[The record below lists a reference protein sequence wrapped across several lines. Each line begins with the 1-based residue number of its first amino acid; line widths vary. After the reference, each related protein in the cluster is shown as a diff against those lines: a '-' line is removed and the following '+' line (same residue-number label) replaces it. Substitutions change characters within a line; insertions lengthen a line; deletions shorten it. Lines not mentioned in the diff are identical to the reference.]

1 MGVLLN
7 YTDFGEMM
15 KKFIFS
21 TILFLAVGTINLSA
35 QPEESRI
42 GLAVEPG
49 GLLIQNV
56 KPGEV
61 YDIEE
66 ISGVTLNI
74 TNQDNR
80 PHTYILTTHKPSM
93 VAAREWIKG
102 YLEIPDPIWFWFE
115 KDEIIVDANSTAKV
129 KMFLKIPDEEK
140 YYNQHWSVSLLVKAK
155 PEPGHML
162 GLAVA
167 PNFQIET
174 KTKEELE
181 VKPDGLVAFEP
192 SLIRLEDVTLG
203 SKIEAKVRLYNN
215 DDKKHRYRVSSQI
228 FPEDPNKRQITI
240 SPNYSWI
247 SNPEWI
253 RPEGTVKIGPG
264 ESADLSFNVKVPKDE
279 RYYGKKW
286 EAIIFV
292 EPEEGLSGFVRV
304 QIETEKR

>member
-1 MGVLLN
+1 
-7 YTDFGEMM
+7 M
-15 KKFIFS
+15 KKYIFLA
-21 TILFLAVGTINLSA
+21 ILFLAVGTINLAA
-35 QPEESRI
+35 QPEEREM

-74 TNQDNR
+74 TNRDNI

-93 VAAREWIKG
+93 VAAKKWIEG
-102 YLEIPDPIWFWFE
+102 YLEIPEPNWFWFE
-115 KDEIIVDANSTAKV
+115 KDEVMVDASSTAKV
-129 KMFLKIPDEEK
+129 KMYLKIPDEER

-155 PEPGHML
+155 PEPGRML

-181 VKPDGLVAFEP
+181 VRPDGLTAFEP
-192 SLIRLEDVTLG
+192 SLIRLEDVTLET
-203 SKIEAKVRLYNN
+203 KIEAKVKLYNN
-215 DDKKHRYRVSSQI
+215 DDKRHRYRISSQI
-228 FPEDPNKRQITI
+228 FPQDPNKRQITI
-240 SPNYSWI
+240 SPGYNWI
-247 SNPEWI
+247 PNPKWI
-253 RPEGTVKIGPG
+253 KPKRTVRIGPR
-264 ESADLSFNVKVPKDE
+264 ESADFSFNVKVPKDE
-279 RYYGKKW
+279 KYYGKKW

-292 EPEEGLSGFVRV
+292 EPEEGLPGFVRV
-304 QIETEKR
+304 QVETEKRQ